1 MFKFKRYVIYF
12 DVIYLGLSCLY
23 QDKDKDVGI

>member
-1 MFKFKRYVIYF
+1 VIYF

-23 QDKDKDVGI
+23 QDKDKNVGI